1 MRSDRLLAILM
12 LLQSRGR
19 LSAGELAE
27 RLEVS
32 RRTIYRDIEALSAA
46 GVPVYAER
54 GRNGGCAL
62 VPGYRTDMTGLS
74 TDEARALFVFA
85 GRGDASTPGLEPALR
100 SALRKLMAALPAGQQ
115 PDVDHAM
122 RRVVVDSRRWG
133 GRDQEDHPALPV
145 IEDAVWRDRR
155 VRIRYRHGRDGRPA
169 TYTLDPYGL
178 VHKANV
184 WYLIAAHRGEPR
196 MFRVSRVLD
205 ATVLDETADRPADLD
220 LEDLWQQLRSR
231 FESRGEGLDARLL
244 VRAESR
250 DRILGIARGQM
261 VDEPRCE
268 PADADGW
275 CAVSARFRGI
285 LPARGVLLGMGAEV
299 VVVSPPELRKEML
312 TAAEAVLAA
321 YRDRAERAT
330 EGDDNPV

>member
-12 LLQSRGR
+12 LLQSRGQ

-62 VPGYRTDMTGLS
+62 LPGYRTDMTGLS
-74 TDEARALFVFA
+74 TDEARALFVFT

-122 RRVVVDSRRWG
+122 QRVVVDSRRWG
-133 GRDQEDHPALPV
+133 GRDHEDNPALPV

-155 VRIRYRHGRDGRPA
+155 IEIRYRHGRDGRPA
-169 TYTLDPYGL
+169 TYGLDPYGL
-178 VHKANV
+178 VQKANV
-184 WYLIAAHRGEPR
+184 WYLIAADNGQPK
-196 MFRVSRVLD
+196 MFRVSRVLE
-205 ATVLDETADRPADLD
+205 ATVLDEAADRPAGLDLD
-220 LEDLWQQLRSR
+220 KLWHQLRSR
-231 FESRGEGLDARLL
+231 FEARGDGLDARLL
-244 VRAESR
+244 VRAER
-250 DRILGIARGQM
+250 LDRVLGIVRGQLM
-261 VDEPRCE
+261 DEPTVR
-268 PADADGW
+268 PARPDGW
-275 CAVSARFRGI
+275 CEVSARFRGV
-285 LPARGVLLGMGAEV
+285 LPARGVLLGFGADV
-299 VVVSPPELRKEML
+299 VVLSPAELRKDMIA
-312 TAAEAVLAA
+312 TAEAVVSA
-321 YRDRAERAT
+321 YRKGYLR
-330 EGDDNPV
+330 